1 MKNRRK
7 SKNKCEFS
15 MEFPIEGGCTMMATK
30 AADSIITFEEA
41 LECLKE
47 AREWLD
53 EVEKK
58 WKNRC

>member
-1 MKNRRK
+1 MKNWRK
-7 SKNKCEFS
+7 PKTKCKFS
-15 MEFPIEGGCTMMATK
+15 MEFPIGGGCTMQATK

-47 AREWLD
+47 VREWLD

-58 WKNRC
+58 WKNRR